1 MSLFQMSVAGGV
13 LILFIVVIRALAIH
27 RLPKTTFLALWMI
40 AALRLLLPFSIPL
53 PFNIHI
59 GLDVFSDVVQ
69 ELPSGNIG
77 SPLPGENLPSY
88 DTGAAAPSPATEHIS
103 TFEILWLVGVLL
115 LALYFFI
122 SYFRSMQKFRM
133 SIPDNTPYI
142 REWLTTHQITRS
154 IEARSSDLI
163 SSPLT
168 YGILHPVILLPK
180 KLDRNDQAALKYV
193 LTHEYVHIRR
203 FDAITK
209 LLFAAVLC
217 IHWFNPLA
225 WVLYVLANRDV
236 ELSCDAWVIRMMG
249 AKNRSSY
256 ALMLIKMEERRN
268 GMSAL
273 YSHFGKNA
281 ISERIE
287 AIMKFKKTSTIAC
300 ALALVLV
307 VGATTAFANSDV
319 NHENTDTAQFVGY
332 TRNLGNGTEYSVDNG
347 ETWIS
352 EEKYNELYPQL
363 DIVYWTYEEY
373 KEYLEEQ
380 IPVWQSLIG
389 AKYKNVKGEWV
400 EWTQETVYQCIAQ
413 AEEELEAIKNG
424 ALVSRTIDGV
434 NDPNFSITINN
445 LNSDVD
451 VTYTTTI
458 IDQKGQEINLGSFS
472 TEEERLTAVQDYC
485 DEQIRLGNMTKEYA
499 ENLIND
505 FQ

>member
-1 MSLFQMSVAGGV
+1 MSLFQMSLGGGV
-13 LILFIVVIRALAIH
+13 LILFIVVVRALAIH
-27 RLPKTTFLALWMI
+27 RLPKTTFLVLWLI

-59 GLDVFSDVVQ
+59 GLDIFSGIVQ

-77 SPLPGENLPSY
+77 SPLPGKNLPSY
-88 DTGAAAPSPATEHIS
+88 DAGTAVPNPTTEHIS

-115 LALYFFI
+115 LALYFSI
-122 SYFRSMQKFRM
+122 SYLRSMRKFRM

-209 LLFAAVLC
+209 ILFAAVLC
-217 IHWFNPLA
+217 IHWFNPFV
-225 WVLYVLANRDV
+225 WVMYVLANRDM

-256 ALMLIKMEERRN
+256 ALMLIKMEEKRS

-287 AIMKFKKTSTIAC
+287 AIMKFKKTSILAC
-300 ALALVLV
+300 TLALALIA
-307 VGATTAFANSDV
+307 GATTAFAAARTDDNMELMGLGFSTAEVGDMEAVEIGNTTLVQRVGEEGNQADNRVTNIEDMAHMDV
-319 NHENTDTAQFVGY
+319 NGTTQNAQ
-332 TRNLGNGTEYSVDNG
+332 SM
-347 ETWIS
+347 
-352 EEKYNELYPQL
+352 
-363 DIVYWTYEEY
+363 DIT
-373 KEYLEEQ
+373 
-380 IPVWQSLIG
+380 
-389 AKYKNVKGEWV
+389 
-400 EWTQETVYQCIAQ
+400 
-413 AEEELEAIKNG
+413 
-424 ALVSRTIDGV
+424 LVSVSHDDESKFT
-434 NDPNFSITINN
+434 PEEWA
-445 LNSDVD
+445 
-451 VTYTTTI
+451 
-458 IDQKGQEINLGSFS
+458 EILK
-472 TEEERLTAVQDYC
+472 QI
-485 DEQIRLGNMTKEYA
+485 EQGTVHWE
-499 ENLIND
+499 D
-505 FQ
+505 

>member
-69 ELPSGNIG
+69 ELPSGNIA
-77 SPLPGENLPSY
+77 STLPGDSPPSY
-88 DTGAAAPSPATEHIS
+88 DIGTAVPSPATEHIS

-115 LALYFFI
+115 LAIYFSI
-122 SYFRSMQKFRM
+122 SYFRSMRKFRM

-142 REWLTTHQITRS
+142 QNWLTAHQISRPL
-154 IEARSSDLI
+154 AVRSSDLI

-180 KLDRNDQAALKYV
+180 KLDRNDQVALKYV

-209 LLFAAVLC
+209 ILFAAVLC
-217 IHWFNPLA
+217 IHWFNPLV
-225 WVLYVLANRDV
+225 WVMYVLANRDI

-249 AKNRSSY
+249 EKKRSSY

-273 YSHFGKNA
+273 WNHFGKNA

-287 AIMKFKKTSTIAC
+287 AIMKFKKTSILAC
-300 ALALVLV
+300 TLALALIA
-307 VGATTAFANSDV
+307 GATTAFAAARTDDNMELMGLGFSTAEVGDMEAVEIGNTTLVQRVGEEGNQADNRVTNIEDMAHMDV
-319 NHENTDTAQFVGY
+319 NGTTQNAQ
-332 TRNLGNGTEYSVDNG
+332 SM
-347 ETWIS
+347 
-352 EEKYNELYPQL
+352 
-363 DIVYWTYEEY
+363 DIT
-373 KEYLEEQ
+373 
-380 IPVWQSLIG
+380 
-389 AKYKNVKGEWV
+389 
-400 EWTQETVYQCIAQ
+400 
-413 AEEELEAIKNG
+413 
-424 ALVSRTIDGV
+424 LVSVSHDDESKFT
-434 NDPNFSITINN
+434 PEEWA
-445 LNSDVD
+445 
-451 VTYTTTI
+451 
-458 IDQKGQEINLGSFS
+458 EILK
-472 TEEERLTAVQDYC
+472 QI
-485 DEQIRLGNMTKEYA
+485 EQGTVHWE
-499 ENLIND
+499 D
-505 FQ
+505 

>member
-69 ELPSGNIG
+69 ELPSGNIA
-77 SPLPGENLPSY
+77 STLPGDSPPSY
-88 DTGAAAPSPATEHIS
+88 DIGTAVPSPATEHIS

-115 LALYFFI
+115 LAIYFSI
-122 SYFRSMQKFRM
+122 SYFRSMRKFRM

-142 REWLTTHQITRS
+142 QNWLTAHQISRPL
-154 IEARSSDLI
+154 AVRSSDLI

-209 LLFAAVLC
+209 ILFAAVLC
-217 IHWFNPLA
+217 IHWFNPLV
-225 WVLYVLANRDV
+225 WVMYVLANRDM

-273 YSHFGKNA
+273 CSHFGKNA

-287 AIMKFKKTSTIAC
+287 AIMKFKKTSILAC
-300 ALALVLV
+300 AFALVLV
-307 VGATTAFANSDV
+307 VGATTAFATSTGAWREFDL
-319 NHENTDTAQFVGY
+319 DDL
-332 TRNLGNGTEYSVDNG
+332 NLTEGHTGTETDNMKIVDSEDIPDQVKDLDQFDLTEGQVGTQSNGMKMIDPSDTRGQILDTDDLNLVEGNVGTETSSMKMFEYTPEEWNDIQQKIDNG
-347 ETWIS
+347 E
-352 EEKYNELYPQL
+352 L
-363 DIVYWTYEEY
+363 
-373 KEYLEEQ
+373 
-380 IPVWQSLIG
+380 VWQ
-389 AKYKNVKGEWV
+389 Y
-400 EWTQETVYQCIAQ
+400 
-413 AEEELEAIKNG
+413 
-424 ALVSRTIDGV
+424 
-434 NDPNFSITINN
+434 
-445 LNSDVD
+445 
-451 VTYTTTI
+451 
-458 IDQKGQEINLGSFS
+458 
-472 TEEERLTAVQDYC
+472 
-485 DEQIRLGNMTKEYA
+485 
-499 ENLIND
+499 
-505 FQ
+505 

>member
-53 PFNIHI
+53 TFNIHI

-69 ELPSGNIG
+69 ELPSGNIA
-77 SPLPGENLPSY
+77 STLPGDSPPSY
-88 DTGAAAPSPATEHIS
+88 DIGTAVPSPATEHIS

-115 LALYFFI
+115 LAIYFSI
-122 SYFRSMQKFRM
+122 SYFRSMRKFRM

-142 REWLTTHQITRS
+142 QNWLTAHQISRPL
-154 IEARSSDLI
+154 AVRSSDLI

-180 KLDRNDQAALKYV
+180 KLDRNDQVALKYV

-209 LLFAAVLC
+209 ILFAAVLC
-217 IHWFNPLA
+217 IHWFNPFV
-225 WVLYVLANRDV
+225 WVMYVLANRDM

-273 YSHFGKNA
+273 CSHFGKNA

-287 AIMKFKKTSTIAC
+287 AIMKFKKATAVAI

-307 VGATTAFANSDV
+307 VGATTAFAASSGAWQEFDL
-319 NHENTDTAQFVGY
+319 EDL
-332 TRNLGNGTEYSVDNG
+332 NLTEGDIGTETDSMKIIDPTSTQAQIKDTDEMNLTEGKVGTESSGMKIIDTSNTQGQIMDIDDLNLVEGDVGTENGNLKMFEYTPEEWNDIQQKIDNG
-347 ETWIS
+347 EI
-352 EEKYNELYPQL
+352 
-363 DIVYWTYEEY
+363 
-373 KEYLEEQ
+373 
-380 IPVWQSLIG
+380 VWQH
-389 AKYKNVKGEWV
+389 
-400 EWTQETVYQCIAQ
+400 
-413 AEEELEAIKNG
+413 
-424 ALVSRTIDGV
+424 
-434 NDPNFSITINN
+434 
-445 LNSDVD
+445 
-451 VTYTTTI
+451 
-458 IDQKGQEINLGSFS
+458 
-472 TEEERLTAVQDYC
+472 
-485 DEQIRLGNMTKEYA
+485 
-499 ENLIND
+499 
-505 FQ
+505 

>member
-69 ELPSGNIG
+69 ELPSGNIA
-77 SPLPGENLPSY
+77 STLPGDSPPSY
-88 DTGAAAPSPATEHIS
+88 DIGTAVPSPATEHIS

-115 LALYFFI
+115 LAIYFSI
-122 SYFRSMQKFRM
+122 SYFRSMRKFRM

-142 REWLTTHQITRS
+142 QNWLTAHQISRPL
-154 IEARSSDLI
+154 AVRSSDLI

-180 KLDRNDQAALKYV
+180 KLDRNDQVSLKYV

-209 LLFAAVLC
+209 ILFAAVLC
-217 IHWFNPLA
+217 IHWFNPFV
-225 WVLYVLANRDV
+225 WVMYVLANRDI

-249 AKNRSSY
+249 EKKRSSY

-273 YSHFGKNA
+273 WNHFGKNA

-287 AIMKFKKTSTIAC
+287 AIMKFKKTSILAC
-300 ALALVLV
+300 AFALVLV
-307 VGATTAFANSDV
+307 VGATTAFATSSGAWQEFDL
-319 NHENTDTAQFVGY
+319 DDL
-332 TRNLGNGTEYSVDNG
+332 NLTEGHTGTETDNMKIVDSEGIPDQVKDLDQFNLTEGQVGTQSNGMKMIDPSDTRGQILDTDDLDLVEGNAGTENSSMKMFEYTPEEWNDIQQKIDNG
-347 ETWIS
+347 EI
-352 EEKYNELYPQL
+352 
-363 DIVYWTYEEY
+363 
-373 KEYLEEQ
+373 
-380 IPVWQSLIG
+380 VWQH
-389 AKYKNVKGEWV
+389 
-400 EWTQETVYQCIAQ
+400 
-413 AEEELEAIKNG
+413 
-424 ALVSRTIDGV
+424 
-434 NDPNFSITINN
+434 
-445 LNSDVD
+445 
-451 VTYTTTI
+451 
-458 IDQKGQEINLGSFS
+458 
-472 TEEERLTAVQDYC
+472 
-485 DEQIRLGNMTKEYA
+485 
-499 ENLIND
+499 
-505 FQ
+505 

>member
-69 ELPSGNIG
+69 ELPSGNIA
-77 SPLPGENLPSY
+77 STLPGDSPPSY
-88 DTGAAAPSPATEHIS
+88 DIGTAVPSPVTERIS
-103 TFEILWLVGVLL
+103 IFVMLWLVGALL
-115 LALYFFI
+115 LVLYFSI
-122 SYFRSMQKFRM
+122 SYLRSMRKFRM

-142 REWLTTHQITRS
+142 QNWLTAHQISRPLVV
-154 IEARSSDLI
+154 RSSDLI

-209 LLFAAVLC
+209 ILFAAVLC
-217 IHWFNPLA
+217 IHWFNPLV
-225 WVLYVLANRDV
+225 WVMYVLANRDI

-249 AKNRSSY
+249 EKNRSSY

-273 YSHFGKNA
+273 CNHFGKNA

-287 AIMKFKKTSTIAC
+287 AIMKFKKTSIWAC
-300 ALALVLV
+300 ILALALIA
-307 VGATTAFANSDV
+307 GATTAFAAARTDDNMELMGLGFSTAEVGDMEAVEIGNTTLVQRVGEEGNRADNRVTNIEDMAHMDV
-319 NHENTDTAQFVGY
+319 NGTTQNAQ
-332 TRNLGNGTEYSVDNG
+332 SM
-347 ETWIS
+347 
-352 EEKYNELYPQL
+352 
-363 DIVYWTYEEY
+363 DIT
-373 KEYLEEQ
+373 
-380 IPVWQSLIG
+380 
-389 AKYKNVKGEWV
+389 
-400 EWTQETVYQCIAQ
+400 
-413 AEEELEAIKNG
+413 
-424 ALVSRTIDGV
+424 LVSVSHDDESKFT
-434 NDPNFSITINN
+434 PEEWA
-445 LNSDVD
+445 
-451 VTYTTTI
+451 
-458 IDQKGQEINLGSFS
+458 EILK
-472 TEEERLTAVQDYC
+472 QI
-485 DEQIRLGNMTKEYA
+485 EQGTVHWE
-499 ENLIND
+499 D
-505 FQ
+505 

>member
-69 ELPSGNIG
+69 ELPSGNIA
-77 SPLPGENLPSY
+77 STLPGDSPPSY
-88 DTGAAAPSPATEHIS
+88 DIGTAVPSPATEHIS

-115 LALYFFI
+115 LAIYFSI
-122 SYFRSMQKFRM
+122 SYFRSMRKFRM

-142 REWLTTHQITRS
+142 QNWLTAHQIYRPL
-154 IEARSSDLI
+154 AVRSSDLI

-209 LLFAAVLC
+209 ILFAAVLC
-217 IHWFNPLA
+217 IHWFNPLV
-225 WVLYVLANRDV
+225 WVMYVLANRDM
-236 ELSCDAWVIRMMG
+236 ELSCDAWVIRMLG
-249 AKNRSSY
+249 EKNRSSY

-273 YSHFGKNA
+273 WNHFGKNA

-287 AIMKFKKTSTIAC
+287 AIMKFKKTSILAC
-300 ALALVLV
+300 AFALVLV
-307 VGATTAFANSDV
+307 VGATTAFATSTGAWREFDL
-319 NHENTDTAQFVGY
+319 DDL
-332 TRNLGNGTEYSVDNG
+332 NLTEGHTGTETDNMKIVDSEDIPDQVKDLDQFDLTEGQVGTQSNG
-347 ETWIS
+347 MKMIDPSDTRGQILDTDDLNLVEGNVGTETSSMKMFEYTPEEWNDIQQKIDNS
-352 EEKYNELYPQL
+352 EL
-363 DIVYWTYEEY
+363 
-373 KEYLEEQ
+373 
-380 IPVWQSLIG
+380 VWQ
-389 AKYKNVKGEWV
+389 Y
-400 EWTQETVYQCIAQ
+400 
-413 AEEELEAIKNG
+413 
-424 ALVSRTIDGV
+424 
-434 NDPNFSITINN
+434 
-445 LNSDVD
+445 
-451 VTYTTTI
+451 
-458 IDQKGQEINLGSFS
+458 
-472 TEEERLTAVQDYC
+472 
-485 DEQIRLGNMTKEYA
+485 
-499 ENLIND
+499 
-505 FQ
+505 

>member
-53 PFNIHI
+53 TFNIHI

-69 ELPSGNIG
+69 ELPSGNIA
-77 SPLPGENLPSY
+77 STLPGDSPPSY
-88 DTGAAAPSPATEHIS
+88 DIGTAVPSPATEHIS

-115 LALYFFI
+115 LAIYFSI
-122 SYFRSMQKFRM
+122 SYFRSMRKFRM

-142 REWLTTHQITRS
+142 QNWLTAHQISRPL
-154 IEARSSDLI
+154 AVRSSDLI

-180 KLDRNDQAALKYV
+180 KLDRNDQVALKYV

-209 LLFAAVLC
+209 ILFAAVLC
-217 IHWFNPLA
+217 IHWFNPLV
-225 WVLYVLANRDV
+225 WVMYVLANRDI

-273 YSHFGKNA
+273 CSHFGKNA
-281 ISERIE
+281 ITERIE

-300 ALALVLV
+300 ALALVVV
-307 VGATTAFANSDV
+307 VGATTAFAASA
-319 NHENTDTAQFVGY
+319 NTATQPEQDDT
-332 TRNLGNGTEYSVDNG
+332 S
-347 ETWIS
+347 
-352 EEKYNELYPQL
+352 
-363 DIVYWTYEEY
+363 
-373 KEYLEEQ
+373 
-380 IPVWQSLIG
+380 
-389 AKYKNVKGEWV
+389 
-400 EWTQETVYQCIAQ
+400 
-413 AEEELEAIKNG
+413 
-424 ALVSRTIDGV
+424 SRTITGMTYDNSNLVGIDLNGV
-434 NDPNFSITINN
+434 GNN
-445 LNSDVD
+445 SNYEVQLVGGDKSTD
-451 VTYTTTI
+451 TTTPI
-458 IDQKGQEINLGSFS
+458 SMDDAQSMDSADLLLEAGDL
-472 TEEERLTAVQDYC
+472 
-485 DEQIRLGNMTKEYA
+485 
-499 ENLIND
+499 NLISVSHD
-505 FQ
+505 DESKFTPEAWAEILKQIEQGTVYWED

>member
-69 ELPSGNIG
+69 ELPSGNIA
-77 SPLPGENLPSY
+77 STLPGDSPPSY
-88 DTGAAAPSPATEHIS
+88 DIGTAVPSPATEHIS

-115 LALYFFI
+115 LAIYFSI
-122 SYFRSMQKFRM
+122 SYFRSMRKFRM

-142 REWLTTHQITRS
+142 QNWLTAHQISRPL
-154 IEARSSDLI
+154 AVRSSDLI

-209 LLFAAVLC
+209 ILFAAVLC
-217 IHWFNPLA
+217 IHWFNPLV
-225 WVLYVLANRDV
+225 WGMYVLANRDT
-236 ELSCDAWVIRMMG
+236 ELSCDAWVIRMTG
-249 AKNRSSY
+249 VKNRSSY

-273 YSHFGKNA
+273 WNHFGKNA

-287 AIMKFKKTSTIAC
+287 AIMKFKKTSIWAC
-300 ALALVLV
+300 ILALALIA
-307 VGATTAFANSDV
+307 GATTAFAAARTDDNMELMGLGFSTAEVGDMEAVEIGNTTLVQRVGEEGNQADNRVTNIEDMAHMDV
-319 NHENTDTAQFVGY
+319 NGTTQNAQ
-332 TRNLGNGTEYSVDNG
+332 SM
-347 ETWIS
+347 
-352 EEKYNELYPQL
+352 
-363 DIVYWTYEEY
+363 DIT
-373 KEYLEEQ
+373 
-380 IPVWQSLIG
+380 
-389 AKYKNVKGEWV
+389 
-400 EWTQETVYQCIAQ
+400 
-413 AEEELEAIKNG
+413 
-424 ALVSRTIDGV
+424 LVSVSHDDESKFT
-434 NDPNFSITINN
+434 PEEWA
-445 LNSDVD
+445 
-451 VTYTTTI
+451 
-458 IDQKGQEINLGSFS
+458 EILK
-472 TEEERLTAVQDYC
+472 QI
-485 DEQIRLGNMTKEYA
+485 EQGTVHWE
-499 ENLIND
+499 D
-505 FQ
+505 

>member
-69 ELPSGNIG
+69 ELPSGNIA
-77 SPLPGENLPSY
+77 STLPGDSPPSY
-88 DTGAAAPSPATEHIS
+88 DIGTAVPSPATEHIS

-115 LALYFFI
+115 LALYFSI
-122 SYFRSMQKFRM
+122 SYFRSMRKFRM

-142 REWLTTHQITRS
+142 QNWLAAHQISRPL
-154 IEARSSDLI
+154 AVRSSDLI

-180 KLDRNDQAALKYV
+180 KLDRNDQVALKYV

-209 LLFAAVLC
+209 ILFAAVLC
-217 IHWFNPLA
+217 IHWFNPFV
-225 WVLYVLANRDV
+225 WVMYVLANRDM

-273 YSHFGKNA
+273 CSHFGKNA

-287 AIMKFKKTSTIAC
+287 AIMKFKKTSILAC
-300 ALALVLV
+300 AFALVLV
-307 VGATTAFANSDV
+307 VGATTAFATSTGAWREFDL
-319 NHENTDTAQFVGY
+319 DDL
-332 TRNLGNGTEYSVDNG
+332 NLTEGHTGTETDNMKIVDSEDIPDQVKDLDQFDLTEGQVGTQSNGMKMIDPSDTRGQILDTDDLNLVEGNVGTETSSMKMFEYTPEEWNDIQQKIDNG
-347 ETWIS
+347 E
-352 EEKYNELYPQL
+352 L
-363 DIVYWTYEEY
+363 
-373 KEYLEEQ
+373 
-380 IPVWQSLIG
+380 VWQ
-389 AKYKNVKGEWV
+389 Y
-400 EWTQETVYQCIAQ
+400 
-413 AEEELEAIKNG
+413 
-424 ALVSRTIDGV
+424 
-434 NDPNFSITINN
+434 
-445 LNSDVD
+445 
-451 VTYTTTI
+451 
-458 IDQKGQEINLGSFS
+458 
-472 TEEERLTAVQDYC
+472 
-485 DEQIRLGNMTKEYA
+485 
-499 ENLIND
+499 
-505 FQ
+505 

>member
-1 MSLFQMSVAGGV
+1 M
-13 LILFIVVIRALAIH
+13 
-27 RLPKTTFLALWMI
+27 
-40 AALRLLLPFSIPL
+40 
-53 PFNIHI
+53 
-59 GLDVFSDVVQ
+59 
-69 ELPSGNIG
+69 
-77 SPLPGENLPSY
+77 
-88 DTGAAAPSPATEHIS
+88 
-103 TFEILWLVGVLL
+103 
-115 LALYFFI
+115 
-122 SYFRSMQKFRM
+122 
-133 SIPDNTPYI
+133 
-142 REWLTTHQITRS
+142 
-154 IEARSSDLI
+154 
-163 SSPLT
+163 
-168 YGILHPVILLPK
+168 
-180 KLDRNDQAALKYV
+180 

-209 LLFAAVLC
+209 ILFAAVLC
-217 IHWFNPLA
+217 IHWFNPLV
-225 WVLYVLANRDV
+225 WVMYVLANRDV

-268 GMSAL
+268 DMSAL

-319 NHENTDTAQFVGY
+319 NHENADTAQFVEY
-332 TRNLGNGTEYSVDNG
+332 SRNLGNGTEHSVDNG

-389 AKYKNVKGEWV
+389 VKYKNVKGEWV
-400 EWTQETVYQCIAQ
+400 EWTQETVDQCIAQ

-424 ALVSRTIDGV
+424 ALVSRTINGV
-434 NDPNFSITINN
+434 NDPNFGITINN

-505 FQ
+505 LQ

>member
-69 ELPSGNIG
+69 ELPSGNIA
-77 SPLPGENLPSY
+77 STLPGDSPPSY
-88 DTGAAAPSPATEHIS
+88 DIGTAVPSPATEHIS

-115 LALYFFI
+115 LAIYFSI
-122 SYFRSMQKFRM
+122 SYFRSMRKFRM

-142 REWLTTHQITRS
+142 QNWLTAHQISRPL
-154 IEARSSDLI
+154 AVRSSDLI

-180 KLDRNDQAALKYV
+180 KLDRNDQVALKYV

-209 LLFAAVLC
+209 ILFAAVLC
-217 IHWFNPLA
+217 IHWFNPFV
-225 WVLYVLANRDV
+225 WVMYVLANRDM

-273 YSHFGKNA
+273 CSHFGKNA

-287 AIMKFKKTSTIAC
+287 AIMKFKKTSILAC
-300 ALALVLV
+300 AFALVLV
-307 VGATTAFANSDV
+307 VGATTAFATSTGAWQEFDL
-319 NHENTDTAQFVGY
+319 EDL
-332 TRNLGNGTEYSVDNG
+332 NLTEGHSGTETDNMKIVDSEDIPDQVKDLDQFDLTEGQVGTQSNG
-347 ETWIS
+347 MKMIDPSDTRGQILDTDDLNLVEGNVGTETSSMKMFEYTPEEWNDIQQKIDNS
-352 EEKYNELYPQL
+352 EL
-363 DIVYWTYEEY
+363 
-373 KEYLEEQ
+373 
-380 IPVWQSLIG
+380 VWQ
-389 AKYKNVKGEWV
+389 Y
-400 EWTQETVYQCIAQ
+400 
-413 AEEELEAIKNG
+413 
-424 ALVSRTIDGV
+424 
-434 NDPNFSITINN
+434 
-445 LNSDVD
+445 
-451 VTYTTTI
+451 
-458 IDQKGQEINLGSFS
+458 
-472 TEEERLTAVQDYC
+472 
-485 DEQIRLGNMTKEYA
+485 
-499 ENLIND
+499 
-505 FQ
+505 